1 MAFCRRTGVLVAMAQ
16 IQSAIFARYVDTHTA
31 QAEEL
36 LDCYTGV
43 LCARARGEIQYCL
56 QCVAKDS
63 AFHGGSNLQAR
74 HIISTRILGRRMA
87 PCSPFLISNRAP
99 HGVTPRS

>member
-87 PCSPFLISNRAP
+87 HFTTLPYSKPRPAW
-99 HGVTPRS
+99 VYPRS